1 MPQARAVPYDGWV
14 FNLVRETIMQNE
26 GKEKGRD
33 LYQKTHD
40 GTTSA
45 GSMGTGAT
53 GHVGTKE
60 GYDEAAHA
68 GGSQQSGGRTDDLLS
83 DGSDAQLDDRGFASQ
98 GAGEL
103 QTGMGDMGS
112 LSRGGGNRQQ
122 QGDAQPGGLGGSM
135 RPSDPDGL
143 QNQGGGSGNL
153 GSANVPEAGGQ
164 RIEDGRSGDLI
175 GHGNAAG
182 SAQQNRQSAG
192 QDHGSPSGAGSTGA
206 DQRELYNKKDSR

>member
-1 MPQARAVPYDGWV
+1 
-14 FNLVRETIMQNE
+14 MQNE

-68 GGSQQSGGRTDDLLS
+68 GGNQQSGGRTDDLLS
-83 DGSDAQLDDRGFASQ
+83 DGSDSQLDDRGFAS
-98 GAGEL
+98 GNRSGDL
-103 QTGMGDMGS
+103 DPGMGGMGS

-143 QNQGGGSGNL
+143 QNAGGGNM
-153 GSANVPEAGGQ
+153 GSAAVPESGGQ
-164 RIEDGRSGDLI
+164 RVEDSRSGDLI
-175 GHGNAAG
+175 GHGNASG
-182 SAQQNRQSAG
+182 GNQQNQQNQQTQQNRQSG
-192 QDHGSPSGAGSTGA
+192 EQGRGSPSGAGSTGA
-206 DQRELYNKKDSR
+206 DQRDLYNKDQSR

>member
-1 MPQARAVPYDGWV
+1 
-14 FNLVRETIMQNE
+14 MQNE

-60 GYDEAAHA
+60 GYDEAAHS
-68 GGSQQSGGRTDDLLS
+68 GGNQQSGGRTDDLLS
-83 DGSDAQLDDRGFASQ
+83 DGSDAQLDDRGFAS
-98 GAGEL
+98 GNRTGDL

-112 LSRGGGNRQQ
+112 LSRGGNRQQ
-122 QGDAQPGGLGGSM
+122 ESDAQPGGLGGAM

-143 QNQGGGSGNL
+143 QNQGGGAGNM
-153 GSANVPEAGGQ
+153 GSVNVPESGGQ
-164 RIEDGRSGDLI
+164 RIEDGSSGDLI
-175 GHGNAAG
+175 GHGNASG
-182 SAQQNRQSAG
+182 GAQQNRQSG
-192 QDHGSPSGAGSTGA
+192 EQGHGSPSGAGSTAA
-206 DQRELYNKKDSR
+206 DQRDLHNKK